1 MSEARA
7 AEVVFS
13 SFDPAPSAV
22 RSEIFRVSVKDPA
35 DLAWDLTPNGS
46 RIAYSEYELRSAS
59 IHILDLQSR
68 ATHEVQ
74 LQGWVELTSLAWSA
88 DGQSLFVT
96 SFSPAG
102 GSLLHVTLDGRVA
115 VLFKA
120 AKDVELPSPSPDGRS
135 LAFSEIV
142 SAANVWLLE
151 GFSGTQPAAQ

>member
-1 MSEARA
+1 
-7 AEVVFS
+7 
-13 SFDPAPSAV
+13 
-22 RSEIFRVSVKDPA
+22 
-35 DLAWDLTPNGS
+35 
-46 RIAYSEYELRSAS
+46 LRSAS

-74 LQGWVELTSLAWSA
+74 LRGWVDLHSLAWSA

-96 SFSPAG
+96 SFSATG

-120 AKDVELPSPSPDGRS
+120 ANDVDLPSPSPDGRS

-142 SAANVWLLE
+142 SVSNVWLLE
-151 GFSGTQPAAQ
+151 GFSGTQLAAQ